1 VDVTASTLLAVAAFR
16 GGPVQIAQLLR
27 RKGQDVAT
35 IHREA
40 TVAAVLALLAERGI
54 GALVVSPDGE
64 TIEGI
69 VTERDVVRALPEHG
83 AALLDQTVSAVM
95 TSDVRTCVPT
105 ASVHDLARTMTHHRI
120 RHVPVVEDGR
130 MIGIVSIGDVVKAR
144 LDELEQERAQLVDYI
159 QTA

>member
-1 VDVTASTLLAVAAFR
+1 VSEEA
-16 GGPVQIAQLLR
+16 PVQIAQLLR
-27 RKGQDVAT
+27 RKGSEVAT
-35 IHREA
+35 VERDA
-40 TVAAVLALLAERGI
+40 TVAVVLGLLAERGI
-54 GALVVSPDGE
+54 GALVVSPDGQ

-69 VTERDVVRALPEHG
+69 VTERDVVRALPERG
-83 AALLDQTVSAVM
+83 PSVLDEPVSALM
-95 TSDVRTCVPT
+95 TPDVRTCGPG
-105 ASVHDLARTMTHHRI
+105 ASVHDLARTMTDHRI

>member
-1 VDVTASTLLAVAAFR
+1 
-16 GGPVQIAQLLR
+16 VQIAQLLR
-27 RKGQDVAT
+27 RKGQEVAT
-35 IHREA
+35 IDREA

-83 AALLDQTVSAVM
+83 AALLDRPVSAVM
-95 TSDVRTCVPT
+95 TSDVRTCGAT
-105 ASVHDLARTMTHHRI
+105 ASVHDLARTMTDHRI
-120 RHVPVVEDGR
+120 RHVPVTEDGR

-159 QTA
+159 QTV